1 MNSSLTGD
9 TITSSGTVTLH
20 SRAYKHNR
28 SVLIGK
34 LLFLVLAC
42 TLFLEK
48 NQSKKRGI
56 LVLITDYL
64 VKEHAKTD
72 GKTSKQ

>member
-1 MNSSLTGD
+1 MLGKMTEN
-9 TITSSGTVTLH
+9 V
-20 SRAYKHNR
+20 
-28 SVLIGK
+28 VLVGK

-48 NQSKKRGI
+48 NQGNKRGI
-56 LVLITDYL
+56 LVLIADYL
-64 VKEHAKTD
+64 VREHAKTD